1 MPNSEFCMQ
10 ANNPA
15 QRQIRTIDSFVEEL
29 CWLLG
34 GVYLSST
41 LTKKM
46 VLCRRHPPPAT
57 RSGQNPE
64 PPVTAHVASAP
75 HLRPPSRGLF
85 KIQDHLVTPAAPSQR
100 HSLPPDVTTFQ
111 SKIASNICTTL
122 GGKQKT
128 TDPPATAAPPQ
139 AIAHEYNSGFNPL
152 QLHCWFYDVLQRIV
166 PSCSDLPLGVSAVPE
181 VLEIFSKKLSFRKL
195 RSRVT
200 VFLREPATIS
210 FATRAVT
217 LVATAPKSTTSGLR
231 PRGLPVLAALSDMG
245 NSANV
250 NPPAKCSRADRTP
263 IRSSER
269 SPTGGGIPSGSSA
282 THSETMCDIDEMSL
296 AASEGDWHPTLTN
309 PSSTPS
315 GRVQDEAEV
324 MSSVLT
330 RGYVVPEASEI
341 SRDVCFPATQDPFDI
356 GSGSCAPTGG
366 TPEVEIEGETST
378 PSATF
383 SREGTLTGRPQG
395 EQHRAQTFTA
405 TALIGRYGTAPAS
418 SPKPDPFQGLAPTYS
433 QSFSVLPGCTWFFPG
448 VLHSTGLCP
457 ANPTSR
463 PGEA

>member
-1 MPNSEFCMQ
+1 MSRCSLGCGTLIEEGDGHDRC
-10 ANNPA
+10 
-15 QRQIRTIDSFVEEL
+15 IR
-29 CWLLG
+29 C
-34 GVYLSST
+34 
-41 LTKKM
+41 
-46 VLCRRHPPPAT
+46 
-57 RSGQNPE
+57 
-64 PPVTAHVASAP
+64 
-75 HLRPPSRGLF
+75 
-85 KIQDHLVTPAAPSQR
+85 
-100 HSLPPDVTTFQ
+100 
-111 SKIASNICTTL
+111 
-122 GGKQKT
+122 
-128 TDPPATAAPPQ
+128 
-139 AIAHEYNSGFNPL
+139 
-152 QLHCWFYDVLQRIV
+152 
-166 PSCSDLPLGVSAVPE
+166 LGVQHTEAAFVDTSARTAGR
-181 VLEIFSKKLSFRKL
+181 LSFRKL

-200 VFLREPATIS
+200 VFLREPATIL

-330 RGYVVPEASEI
+330 RGYVVPEPHFFTPRLGRLQASEI

-366 TPEVEIEGETST
+366 TPEAEIEGETST

-395 EQHRAQTFTA
+395 EQHRARTFTA

-433 QSFSVLPGCTWFFPG
+433 QSFSVLPGCT
-448 VLHSTGLCP
+448 C
-457 ANPTSR
+457 SR
-463 PGEA
+463 SHTPLDCARQTRPHALARRRVVYTRQLLPLSNRQCVQLSR

>member
-1 MPNSEFCMQ
+1 MECELP
-10 ANNPA
+10 PA
-15 QRQIRTIDSFVEEL
+15 QTEEL
-29 CWLLG
+29 VFTQQGWQLLVADRIFFPVLLKRNYRQTG
-34 GVYLSST
+34 AQTTCSPVT
-41 LTKKM
+41 LCIHLINALHTM
-46 VLCRRHPPPAT
+46 SEEQGEADQTPPP
-57 RSGQNPE
+57 
-64 PPVTAHVASAP
+64 PPHAVPRWTDE
-75 HLRPPSRGLF
+75 LR
-85 KIQDHLVTPAAPSQR
+85 
-100 HSLPPDVTTFQ
+100 
-111 SKIASNICTTL
+111 
-122 GGKQKT
+122 
-128 TDPPATAAPPQ
+128 

-152 QLHCWFYDVLQRIV
+152 QLHCWCYDVLQRIV

-181 VLEIFSKKLSFRKL
+181 
-195 RSRVT
+195 
-200 VFLREPATIS
+200 
-210 FATRAVT
+210 
-217 LVATAPKSTTSGLR
+217 STTSGLR

-250 NPPAKCSRADRTP
+250 NPPAKLSRADRTP

-330 RGYVVPEASEI
+330 RGYVVPEPHFFTPRLGRLQASEI

-366 TPEVEIEGETST
+366 TPEAEIEGETST

-395 EQHRAQTFTA
+395 EQHRARTFTA

-433 QSFSVLPGCTWFFPG
+433 QSFSVLPGCT
-448 VLHSTGLCP
+448 C
-457 ANPTSR
+457 SR
-463 PGEA
+463 SHTPLDCARQTRPHALARRRVVYTRQLLPLSNRQCVQLSR

>member
-1 MPNSEFCMQ
+1 MRPAIAFD
-10 ANNPA
+10 PA

-181 VLEIFSKKLSFRKL
+181 
-195 RSRVT
+195 
-200 VFLREPATIS
+200 
-210 FATRAVT
+210 
-217 LVATAPKSTTSGLR
+217 STTSGLR

-366 TPEVEIEGETST
+366 TPEAEIEGETST

-395 EQHRAQTFTA
+395 EQHRARTFTA

>member
-1 MPNSEFCMQ
+1 
-10 ANNPA
+10 
-15 QRQIRTIDSFVEEL
+15 
-29 CWLLG
+29 
-34 GVYLSST
+34 
-41 LTKKM
+41 
-46 VLCRRHPPPAT
+46 
-57 RSGQNPE
+57 
-64 PPVTAHVASAP
+64 
-75 HLRPPSRGLF
+75 
-85 KIQDHLVTPAAPSQR
+85 
-100 HSLPPDVTTFQ
+100 
-111 SKIASNICTTL
+111 
-122 GGKQKT
+122 
-128 TDPPATAAPPQ
+128 
-139 AIAHEYNSGFNPL
+139 
-152 QLHCWFYDVLQRIV
+152 
-166 PSCSDLPLGVSAVPE
+166 
-181 VLEIFSKKLSFRKL
+181 
-195 RSRVT
+195 
-200 VFLREPATIS
+200 
-210 FATRAVT
+210 
-217 LVATAPKSTTSGLR
+217 
-231 PRGLPVLAALSDMG
+231 MG

-330 RGYVVPEASEI
+330 RGYVVPEPHFFTPRLGRLQASEI

-366 TPEVEIEGETST
+366 TPGAEIEGETST

-395 EQHRAQTFTA
+395 EQHRARTFTA

-433 QSFSVLPGCTWFFPG
+433 QSFSVLPGCTCSRSHTPLDCARQTRPHALARRRVVYTRQLLPLSNRQTGIRGAYACESTFPPSNRLGQCAIYLFFLPKHMAKKLVPHLPPFLPRHWLRIGIPSITKQAPPG
-448 VLHSTGLCP
+448 GWLGRAAFPL
-457 ANPTSR
+457 R
-463 PGEA
+463 PGYHVDLHLAVNYSVRTFHAFSSKDETIPISTIFLPTGRRWPLQRIPD